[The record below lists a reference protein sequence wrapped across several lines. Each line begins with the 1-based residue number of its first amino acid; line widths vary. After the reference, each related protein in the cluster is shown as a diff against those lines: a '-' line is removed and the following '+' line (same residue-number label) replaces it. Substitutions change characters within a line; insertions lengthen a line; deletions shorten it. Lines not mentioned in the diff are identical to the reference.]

1 MLEEGST
8 SNIRVKDISI
18 PSVGKKTSEKLNI
31 TCYNLVHQEIE
42 SAVDLEGGPD
52 SGAMCWGGN
61 FHKLADKCAAVVLG
75 EKPVMEKKLPYSKEE
90 EICIG
95 S

>member
-52 SGAMCWGGN
+52 GGAVFLRWWSN
-61 FHKLADKCAAVVLG
+61 VLG
-75 EKPVMEKKLPYSKEE
+75 WELSQT
-90 EICIG
+90 CG
-95 S
+95 